1 MQFSRR
7 WWLASKSIHHQW
19 NMTGVTKNRYPGKE
33 KLEVLM
39 SLLICAFLIA
49 VVGVNWCRCHFWS
62 GGAVLSASHFQRAWH
77 PESHSM
83 FASNLLS
90 TCHVWE
96 YSSWS
101 PLVNTAWQ
109 FLPVRKL
116 HTLAK
121 ILLRFSYPQLRVAGS
136 GNTFAAVWSCA
147 ITSLVPKAI
156 FSLEGSCSVP
166 LSACSREQ
174 LPLINVFTGLN
185 ETEVI
190 WGCFFKSRTSLW
202 F

>member
-7 WWLASKSIHHQW
+7 WWLASKNIHHQW
-19 NMTGVTKNRYPGKE
+19 NMTGVTKNRYPGIE
-33 KLEVLM
+33 KLGALM

-49 VVGVNWCRCHFWS
+49 VVGVNWCWCHFWS

-96 YSSWS
+96 CFSWS

-109 FLPVRKL
+109 FLPVLKR

-121 ILLRFSYPQLRVAGS
+121 ILPAQALLPTAQSCREWEHFCCNVELRNHTHSFEIYLFSWRILQ
-136 GNTFAAVWSCA
+136 
-147 ITSLVPKAI
+147 
-156 FSLEGSCSVP
+156 CSP
-166 LSACSREQ
+166 LSLLQGAIAFNKCFHWFEWDRGN
-174 LPLINVFTGLN
+174 LGLIL
-185 ETEVI
+185 
-190 WGCFFKSRTSLW
+190 
-202 F
+202 